1 MRTHTASTFRQLENG
16 HISIEDVLR
25 KPPHTLKK
33 VSVYDVL
40 RRSPGLG
47 KVGSEKLLMRL
58 EVWPLTTLG
67 ELSLQERK
75 KILEHLPPRA
85 RH

>member
-1 MRTHTASTFRQLENG
+1 MRTRTASTFRQLENG
-16 HISIEDVLR
+16 HISIRDVLQH
-25 KPPHTLKK
+25 PPDALKK

-40 RRSPGLG
+40 RRAPGMG
-47 KVGSEKLLMRL
+47 KVGSEKLLMNL

-67 ELSLQERK
+67 QLKLQQRK

-85 RH
+85 R